1 MNNSLP
7 ILAHELKTPLAT
19 IQAMIEVLNAQ
30 EHKSIEEYEYT
41 MMQIHKHMK
50 RMQDIIE
57 LILNAKAGF
66 NEDDE
71 IDVDEIILDVLQDV
85 QAKADAKM
93 IPIQITNTLS
103 RDLRIKGYPILFY
116 RALYNLL
123 ENAIKY
129 STEHSKIEIEIG
141 QDKCLSINIKDQG
154 IGIDPKELVHIF
166 KPFYRCANDGIEGS
180 GLGLYLVKMVV
191 EMHNGTINI
200 SSTPKLGTSIQLCFP
215 LQSHKEVS

>member
-19 IQAMIEVLNAQ
+19 IQAMIEVLHAQ
-30 EHKSIEEYEYT
+30 EHKSVEEYEYT

-57 LILNAKAGF
+57 LILNAKTGF

-71 IDVDEIILDVLQDV
+71 IDVDEIISDVLQDV
-85 QAKADAKM
+85 QAKADAKK
-93 IPIQITNTLS
+93 IPIQLVNTLRS
-103 RDLRIKGYPILFY
+103 DLRIKGYPILFY
-116 RALYNLL
+116 RALYNIL

-129 STEHSKIEIEIG
+129 STDRSKIEIEIG

-154 IGIDPKELVHIF
+154 IGIDPKDLVHIF
-166 KPFYRCANDGIEGS
+166 KPFYRCTNEGIEGS

-200 SSTPKLGTSIQLCFP
+200 ASTPKLGTNIQLCFP
-215 LQSHKEVS
+215 LQSHKEAS

>member
-19 IQAMIEVLNAQ
+19 IQAMIEVLHAQ
-30 EHKSIEEYEYT
+30 EHKSVEEYEYT

-57 LILNAKAGF
+57 LILNAKTGF

-71 IDVDEIILDVLQDV
+71 IDVDEILSDVLQDV
-85 QAKADAKM
+85 QAKADAKK
-93 IPIQITNTLS
+93 IPIQLVNTLRS
-103 RDLRIKGYPILFY
+103 DLRIKGYPILFY

-129 STEHSKIEIEIG
+129 STDRSKIEIEIR

-154 IGIDPKELVHIF
+154 IGIDPKELSNIF
-166 KPFYRCANDGIEGS
+166 KPFYRCANEGIEGS

-191 EMHNGTINI
+191 EMHNGSIDI
-200 SSTPKLGTSIQLCFP
+200 ASTPKLGTNIQLCFP
-215 LQSHKEVS
+215 LQSHKEAS

>member
-1 MNNSLP
+1 MNNTLP

-19 IQAMIEVLNAQ
+19 IQAMIEVLHAQ
-30 EHKSIEEYEYT
+30 EHKSVEEYEYT

-57 LILNAKAGF
+57 LILNAKTGF

-71 IDVDEIILDVLQDV
+71 IDVDEILSDVLQDV
-85 QAKADAKM
+85 QAKADAKK
-93 IPIQITNTLS
+93 IPIQLVNTLRS
-103 RDLRIKGYPILFY
+103 DLRIKGYPILFY
-116 RALYNLL
+116 RALYNIL

-129 STEHSKIEIEIG
+129 STDRSKIEIEIR

-154 IGIDPKELVHIF
+154 IGIDPKELSNIF

-200 SSTPKLGTSIQLCFP
+200 ASTPKLGTNIQLCFP
-215 LQSHKEVS
+215 LQSHKEAS

>member
-19 IQAMIEVLNAQ
+19 IQAMIEVLHAQ
-30 EHKSIEEYEYT
+30 EHKSVEEYEYT

-57 LILNAKAGF
+57 LILNAKTGF

-71 IDVDEIILDVLQDV
+71 IDVDEILSDILQDV
-85 QAKADAKM
+85 QVKADAKK
-93 IPIQITNTLS
+93 IPIQLVNTLRS
-103 RDLRIKGYPILFY
+103 DLRIKGYPILFY
-116 RALYNLL
+116 RALNIL

-129 STEHSKIEIEIG
+129 STDRSKIEIEIR

-154 IGIDPKELVHIF
+154 IGIDPKELSNIF
-166 KPFYRCANDGIEGS
+166 KPFYRCANEGIEGS

-191 EMHNGTINI
+191 EMHNGSIDI
-200 SSTPKLGTSIQLCFP
+200 ASTPKLGTNIQLCFP
-215 LQSHKEVS
+215 LQSHKEAS

>member
-19 IQAMIEVLNAQ
+19 IQAMIEVLHAQ
-30 EHKSIEEYEYT
+30 EHKSVEEYEYT

-57 LILNAKAGF
+57 LILNAKTGF

-71 IDVDEIILDVLQDV
+71 IDVDEILSDVLQDV
-85 QAKADAKM
+85 QAKADAKK
-93 IPIQITNTLS
+93 IPIHLTNTLN
-103 RDLRIKGYPILFY
+103 RNLRIKGYPILFY

-129 STEHSKIEIEIG
+129 STNQSKIEIEIG

-154 IGIDPKELVHIF
+154 IGIDPKDLVHIF
-166 KPFYRCANDGIEGS
+166 KPFYRCANEGIEGS

-191 EMHNGTINI
+191 EMHNGTIDI
-200 SSTPKLGTSIQLCFP
+200 ASTPKLGTNIQLCFP
-215 LQSHKEVS
+215 LQSHKEAS

>member
-41 MMQIHKHMK
+41 MLQIHKHMK

-129 STEHSKIEIEIG
+129 STEHSKIDIEIG

-166 KPFYRCANDGIEGS
+166 KPFYRCANEGIEGS

>member
-19 IQAMIEVLNAQ
+19 IQAMIEVLNTQ
-30 EHKSIEEYEYT
+30 EHKSIEEYQYT
-41 MMQIHKHMK
+41 MTQIHKHMQ

-57 LILNAKAGF
+57 LILNAKASF

-71 IDVDEIILDVLQDV
+71 IDVEEILSDVIQDV
-85 QAKADAKM
+85 HAKADAKK
-93 IPIQITNTLS
+93 IPILITNTMHS
-103 RDLRIKGYPILFY
+103 DLRIKGYPILFY

-129 STEHSKIEIEIG
+129 STDRSKIEIDIK
-141 QDKCLSINIKDQG
+141 QDQCLSIQIKDQG
-154 IGIDPKELVHIF
+154 IGIDPNELTNIF
-166 KPFYRCANDGIEGS
+166 KPFYRCANEGIEGS

-191 EMHNGTINI
+191 EMHNGSIDI
-200 SSTPKLGTSIQLCFP
+200 SSTPKQGTRIQLCFP
-215 LQSHKEVS
+215 LLSHKEAS

>member
-19 IQAMIEVLNAQ
+19 IQAMIEVLHAQ
-30 EHKSIEEYEYT
+30 EHKSVEEYEYT
-41 MMQIHKHMK
+41 MIQIHKHMK

-57 LILNAKAGF
+57 LILNAKTGF

-71 IDVDEIILDVLQDV
+71 IDVDEILSDVLQDV
-85 QAKADAKM
+85 QAKADAKK
-93 IPIQITNTLS
+93 IPIQLVNTLRS
-103 RDLRIKGYPILFY
+103 DLRIKGYPILFY

-141 QDKCLSINIKDQG
+141 QDKCLCINIKDQG

-166 KPFYRCANDGIEGS
+166 KPFYRCANEGIEGS

-191 EMHNGTINI
+191 EMHNGSIDI
-200 SSTPKLGTSIQLCFP
+200 ASTPKLGTNIQLCFP
-215 LQSHKEVS
+215 LQSHKEAS

>member
-154 IGIDPKELVHIF
+154 IGIDPKDLVHIF
-166 KPFYRCANDGIEGS
+166 KPFYRCANEGIEGS

-191 EMHNGTINI
+191 EMHNGSIDI
-200 SSTPKLGTSIQLCFP
+200 ASTPKLGTNIQLCFP
-215 LQSHKEVS
+215 LQSHKEAS

>member
-7 ILAHELKTPLAT
+7 ILAHELKTPIAT

-41 MMQIHKHMK
+41 MLQIHKHMQ

-57 LILNAKAGF
+57 LILNARASF

-71 IDVDEIILDVLQDV
+71 IDVDEILGDVLQDV
-85 QAKADAKM
+85 QAKADAKK
-93 IPIQITNTLS
+93 ISVQVLNTLQP
-103 RDLRIKGYPILFY
+103 DLNIKGYPILFY

-129 STEHSKIEIEIG
+129 SSDRSKIEIEVN

-154 IGIDPKELVHIF
+154 IGIDPKELSNIF
-166 KPFYRCANDGIEGS
+166 KPFYRCANEGIEGS

-191 EMHNGTINI
+191 EMHNGSIDIN
-200 SSTPKLGTSIQLCFP
+200 STPKLGTHIHLCFP
-215 LQSHKEVS
+215 LQSHKEAS

>member
-1 MNNSLP
+1 MNNTLP

-19 IQAMIEVLNAQ
+19 IQAMIEVLHAQ
-30 EHKSIEEYEYT
+30 EHKSVEEYEYT

-57 LILNAKAGF
+57 LILNAKTGF

-71 IDVDEIILDVLQDV
+71 INVDEILSDVLQDV
-85 QAKADAKM
+85 QAKADAKK
-93 IPIQITNTLS
+93 IPIQLVNTLRS
-103 RDLRIKGYPILFY
+103 DLRIKGYPILFY
-116 RALYNLL
+116 RALYNIL

-129 STEHSKIEIEIG
+129 STDRSKIEIEIR
-141 QDKCLSINIKDQG
+141 QDICLSINIKDQG
-154 IGIDPKELVHIF
+154 IGIDPNELSNIF
-166 KPFYRCANDGIEGS
+166 KPFYRCANEGIEGS

-200 SSTPKLGTSIQLCFP
+200 TSTPKLGTSIQLFFP
-215 LQSHKEVS
+215 LQSHKEAS

>member
-1 MNNSLP
+1 MNTSLP

-41 MMQIHKHMK
+41 MLQIHKHMK

-57 LILNAKAGF
+57 LILNAKASF

-71 IDVDEIILDVLQDV
+71 IDVDEIIGDVLQDV
-85 QAKADAKM
+85 QSKADAKM
-93 IPIQITNTLS
+93 IPIQITNTLN

-129 STEHSKIEIEIG
+129 STNHSKIEIEIR

-154 IGIDPKELVHIF
+154 IGIDPKELSNIF
-166 KPFYRCANDGIEGS
+166 KPFYRCANEGIEGS

-191 EMHNGTINI
+191 EMHNGSIDI
-200 SSTPKLGTSIQLCFP
+200 SSTPKQGTRIQLCFP

>member
-1 MNNSLP
+1 MNTSLP

-57 LILNAKAGF
+57 LILNAKASF

-71 IDVDEIILDVLQDV
+71 IDVDEIIGDVLQDV

-93 IPIQITNTLS
+93 IPILITNTLN
-103 RDLRIKGYPILFY
+103 RDLSIKGYPVLFY

-129 STEHSKIEIEIG
+129 STNHSKIEIEIR

-154 IGIDPKELVHIF
+154 IGIDPKELSNIF
-166 KPFYRCANDGIEGS
+166 KPFYRCANEGVEGS

-191 EMHNGTINI
+191 EMHNGSIDI
-200 SSTPKLGTSIQLCFP
+200 SSTPKQGTRIQLCFP
-215 LQSHKEVS
+215 LQSHKETS

>member
-1 MNNSLP
+1 MNNTLP

-19 IQAMIEVLNAQ
+19 IQAMIEVLHAQ
-30 EHKSIEEYEYT
+30 EHKSVEEYEYT

-57 LILNAKAGF
+57 LILNAKTGF

-71 IDVDEIILDVLQDV
+71 INVDEILSDVLQDV
-85 QAKADAKM
+85 QAKADAKK
-93 IPIQITNTLS
+93 IPIQLVNTLRS
-103 RDLRIKGYPILFY
+103 DLRIKGYPILFY
-116 RALYNLL
+116 RALYNIL

-129 STEHSKIEIEIG
+129 STDRSKIEIEIR

-154 IGIDPKELVHIF
+154 IGIDPKDLVHIF

-191 EMHNGTINI
+191 EMHNGSIDI
-200 SSTPKLGTSIQLCFP
+200 ASTPKLGTNIQLCFP
-215 LQSHKEVS
+215 LQSHKEAS